1 MRIQGAFVAGAAALH
16 SGSPF
21 RLMTYEVEVRL
32 A

>member
-16 SGSPF
+16 IGSPF